1 MKLYGGVLFQLFWFK
16 ILRGDDIV
24 RRQGG
29 VICGYAHE
37 SRNDMKRLLFA
48 VVSIMIF
55 VIEVLIGMYAGGWIR
70 NSLGDILVVILLYT
84 LFRSVFT
91 GIHPNWYVIPTM
103 ILVFA
108 FCVEF
113 LQLWGFCARFGITNK
128 LMRIIIGTGFSCGDL
143 VCYIIGSIPCYFAEY
158 RIDRTGREK
167 RGD

>member
-1 MKLYGGVLFQLFWFK
+1 
-16 ILRGDDIV
+16 
-24 RRQGG
+24 
-29 VICGYAHE
+29 
-37 SRNDMKRLLFA
+37 MKRLLFA

-55 VIEVLIGMYAGGWIR
+55 VIEILIGMYAGGWIR

-91 GIHPNWYVIPTM
+91 GIHPKWYVIPAM

-113 LQLWGFCARFGITNK
+113 LQLWGFCDRFGITNK

-143 VCYIIGSIPCYFAEY
+143 VCYIIGSIPCYCAEY
-158 RIDRTGREK
+158 RMDRTGREK